1 MTYDPY
7 QTHSAL
13 GAYAGLATPFQSPY
27 LSPNPAAAFNPL
39 GAGYSSIAGIHP
51 HLQLAQILASRTAL
65 PQSFG
70 APPWTTGLNNPLLTA
85 ALLQNPLLASAVLQN
100 PLLAATLES
109 PLMNPLFGQTPFG
122 AQPNPFN
129 PYIGQTVPQLGQI
142 PPQFGQMGSP
152 YGQIPP
158 QFGQIGSPYGQI
170 PPQFGQM
177 GSPYGQIP
185 PQFGQIGSPYG
196 QIGSPYG
203 QIGSM
208 LAPQSWV
215 GQPGLYGSHPLGQ
228 VHPLISQLIGRG
240 FPGAGIFP
248 TSL

>member
-7 QTHSAL
+7 QTNSAL

-27 LSPNPAAAFNPL
+27 TSLSPAAAFNPL
-39 GAGYSSIAGIHP
+39 AAGYSPIAGIHP
-51 HLQLAQILASRTAL
+51 QLHLAQMLAARTAL
-65 PQSFG
+65 PQSL
-70 APPWTTGLNNPLLTA
+70 AASPWTTGLNHPLLA
-85 ALLQNPLLASAVLQN
+85 SAVLNNPLLASAVLQN
-100 PLLAATLES
+100 PLLAATLEN
-109 PLMNPLFGQTPFG
+109 PLMNPFFGQTPFG
-122 AQPNPFN
+122 VQPNPFN
-129 PYIGQTVPQLGQI
+129 PYASPTVPQLGQI
-142 PPQFGQMGSP
+142 PPQFGQIGSP

-170 PPQFGQM
+170 PPQVGQL

-185 PQFGQIGSPYG
+185 PQVGQLGT
-196 QIGSPYG
+196 
-203 QIGSM
+203 M

>member
-27 LSPNPAAAFNPL
+27 TSLSPAAAFSPL
-39 GAGYSSIAGIHP
+39 GAGYSPIAGIHP
-51 HLQLAQILASRTAL
+51 QLHLAQILAARTAL
-65 PQSFG
+65 PQSL
-70 APPWTTGLNNPLLTA
+70 AASPWTTGLNNPLLA
-85 ALLQNPLLASAVLQN
+85 SAVLNNPLLASAVLQN
-100 PLLAATLES
+100 PLLAATLEN

-122 AQPNPFN
+122 VQPNPFN
-129 PYIGQTVPQLGQI
+129 PYVSQTVPQLGQI
-142 PPQFGQMGSP
+142 APQFGQTGSP

-158 QFGQIGSPYGQI
+158 QFGQLGSPYGQI
-170 PPQFGQM
+170 PPQV
-177 GSPYGQIP
+177 
-185 PQFGQIGSPYG
+185 G